1 MEYRINENGNEREIM
16 MEGSF
21 GFEDNS
27 VVELLVESLGAGQ
40 GGNIVLNL
48 SRLEKIDSAGLGM
61 IVLIKDEVV
70 ATGGSF
76 VVRGA
81 TGQVQKMLDVSRFGQ
96 LMTVQP

>member
-1 MEYRINENGNEREIM
+1 MEYRINENENEREIM

-27 VVELLVESLGAGQ
+27 VVELLVESLGAGH
-40 GGNIVLNL
+40 GGNVVLNL

-61 IVLIKDEVV
+61 IVLIKDEVA

-81 TGQVQKMLDVSRFGQ
+81 AGQVQKMLDVSRFSQ